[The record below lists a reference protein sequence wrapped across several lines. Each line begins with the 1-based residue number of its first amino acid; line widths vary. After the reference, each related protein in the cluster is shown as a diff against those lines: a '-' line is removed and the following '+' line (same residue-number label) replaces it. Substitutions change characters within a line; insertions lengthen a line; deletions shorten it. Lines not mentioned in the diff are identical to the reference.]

1 VADQGAK
8 WLWTNGAVFVQ
19 HHSPAVLRGLVFLG
33 RTEVDRII
41 IVRVLQGLRRTPLFE
56 ARTVASAERGGAK
69 RVPELREGL
78 EPKDP
83 WRPASRDADGDDD
96 DGRDGDDE
104 SAIMPPARALRIAT
118 LILVPLIATAGTLR
132 GGDEPILGAALPALL
147 ILWLIMAI
155 ALVARRVP
163 EARRPGQRWIHEL
176 CERFDVLT
184 ATGESVLWVSA
195 AALIAARLT
204 GWASVSVVGVLGLGT
219 VYLAGAWTS
228 LVAGGDAPWRHA
240 AITRAIFPAAAI
252 EGDLLR
258 EEIRWAGMK
267 IPAGMRLFVT
277 GCTTRH
283 GVTTRYAVGAESS
296 LADVRLE
303 SELGPAMR
311 GEHRAPPLALWLGD
325 VFGLT
330 RTRAVRHG
338 AASFSVLPRPCAIS
352 GVRRLLDTGG
362 DDATARPT
370 QHQPTEGSFRIR
382 AYVPGDDTRRI
393 HWVRSLQA
401 NQLVVRLPDEVSLAE
416 PAVRLVLDNDL
427 WGTESLSCRAPGEL
441 LDALVRVWLGIGK
454 ALSVAG
460 PQVTLVTA
468 AGPGGSVAVVA
479 QPMSARSSEGLRL
492 GARVAWQTA
501 CPLATLLAAGP
512 IKQVVVSSRPRR
524 VDAAATFLWVVV
536 PEPAWISPE
545 SWAPAK
551 RSVKLPFPS
560 GAIDN
565 RLAQRRHER
574 RRLEQRWRDRTRFS
588 QVVCWNDWTTYS
600 GHYAARPDRGGAALE
615 VIP

>member
-1 VADQGAK
+1 
-8 WLWTNGAVFVQ
+8 
-19 HHSPAVLRGLVFLG
+19 
-33 RTEVDRII
+33 
-41 IVRVLQGLRRTPLFE
+41 
-56 ARTVASAERGGAK
+56 
-69 RVPELREGL
+69 
-78 EPKDP
+78 
-83 WRPASRDADGDDD
+83 
-96 DGRDGDDE
+96 
-104 SAIMPPARALRIAT
+104 MPPARALRIAT
-118 LILVPLIATAGTLR
+118 LVVAPLAATAGTLR
-132 GGDEPILGAALPALL
+132 GGDEPILGAAMPALM

-163 EARRPGQRWIHEL
+163 EARRPGQRWTHEL
-176 CERFDVLT
+176 WERLDVLT

-204 GWASVSVVGVLGLGT
+204 GWASLSVVGVLGLGT

-228 LVAGGDAPWRHA
+228 IVAGGDASWRHA
-240 AITRAIFPAAAI
+240 TITRAIFPSTAV
-252 EGDLLR
+252 EGDSLR
-258 EEIRWAGMK
+258 EEVRWTGMK
-267 IPAGMRLFVT
+267 IPAGMRLFAT

-303 SELGPAMR
+303 SDLGPAMR
-311 GEHRAPPLALWLGD
+311 GEHHAPPLALWLGD

-338 AASFSVLPRPCAIS
+338 AASFSVLPRPCAID

-362 DDATARPT
+362 EDATARPT

-382 AYVPGDDTRRI
+382 AYAPGDDTRRI

-401 NQLVVRLPDEVSLAE
+401 NQLVVRLPDEVSLAD

-441 LDALVRVWLGIGK
+441 LDALVRVWLGIAK
-454 ALSVAG
+454 ALTEAG
-460 PQVTLVTA
+460 TQVTLVTA
-468 AGPGGSVAVVA
+468 ADQGGSVAVVA
-479 QPMSARSSEGLRL
+479 RPMIVRSSDAARL

-501 CPLATLLAAGP
+501 CPLATLLAQGP

-524 VDAAATFLWVVV
+524 VDAAAKFLWVVV
-536 PEPAWISPE
+536 PEPAWTSPE
-545 SWAPAK
+545 SWTPAK
-551 RSVKLPFPS
+551 LSVQLPFPS
-560 GAIDN
+560 GSIDN
-565 RLAQRRHER
+565 RLAQRRYER

-588 QVVCWNDWTTYS
+588 QVVCWNDWTTLS
-600 GHYAARPDRGGAALE
+600 GNYVAWPHRGRAALE